1 MSRREGEELD
11 RGWKR
16 AGPVGGVVMP
26 TNMLA
31 VLAPWLVVIATVGC
45 IGTVVVVARKRRQ

>member
-26 TNMLA
+26 VNTLA
-31 VLAPWLVVIATVGC
+31 ILGPWFAVIGLVGC
-45 IGTVVVVARKRRQ
+45 IGTVVVVASKHRQ